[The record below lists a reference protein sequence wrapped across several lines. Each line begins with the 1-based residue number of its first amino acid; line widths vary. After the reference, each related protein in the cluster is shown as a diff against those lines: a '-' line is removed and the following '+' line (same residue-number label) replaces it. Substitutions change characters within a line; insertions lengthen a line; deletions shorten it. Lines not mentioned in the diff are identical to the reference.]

1 MLTALLIAFAIVI
14 AALVIL
20 IPILTWKVLAPRDMF
35 CGFVD
40 EGTTVIL
47 VIAGKFWKAIMQW
60 EGHDYDPDWNVI
72 PVPAGGRKPWHPF
85 GGLRF
90 YGIYP
95 LVQRYFYK
103 FRWTSPRQDG
113 TEESH
118 EEILYS
124 VLLKDFPY
132 ILRITA
138 AENIDMVPLSF
149 TLIVTARVVNPRK
162 AMFDVQDWLE
172 MLVSQLNPAF
182 RAYVATRTF
191 EELKGATHGDVTAAL
206 AVSLANFAIDYG
218 VEVKSVAIK
227 EVTPPDT
234 YQKAAALKYEAD
246 KRKGQIMVDA
256 EAEKERL
263 ARIAEALEDHPDVA
277 KALALEAL
285 AKSPATALIP
295 GIANLLRKIF
305 PGEGE

>member
-1 MLTALLIAFAIVI
+1 MYTALLIALM
-14 AALVIL
+14 LVVLTLLVL
-20 IPILTWKVLAPRDMF
+20 IPVLVWKVLAPRDIF
-35 CGFVD
+35 FTFVD
-40 EGTTVIL
+40 EGTAAVI
-47 VIAGKFWKAIMQW
+47 VRAGQFYKALMQW
-60 EGHDYDPDWNVI
+60 EGHQFDANWNV
-72 PVPAGGRKPWHPF
+72 VPLPAAGRKPWRPF

-295 GIANLLRKIF
+295 GIAKMLRDIF
-305 PGEGE
+305 PG

>member
-1 MLTALLIAFAIVI
+1 MHTVLLIALVVVFVVLGGL
-14 AALVIL
+14 ALVAIL
-20 IPILTWKVLAPRDMF
+20 IWKVLAPRDMF
-35 CGFVD
+35 FTFVD
-40 EGTTVIL
+40 EGTCAVI
-47 VIAGKFWKAIMQW
+47 VMAGKFYKALIQW
-60 EGHDYDPDWNVI
+60 EGHTFDHTFDHNWDVI
-72 PVPAGGRKPWHPF
+72 DGTEPWHPF

-95 LVQRYFYK
+95 FLQRYSYK
-103 FRWTSPRQDG
+103 FRWISLREDVH
-113 TEESH
+113 EERH

-132 ILRITA
+132 VLKIA
-138 AENIDMVPLSF
+138 GAENSEMVPLDF
-149 TLIVTARVVNPRK
+149 TLIVTARVVNPQM
-162 AMFDVQDWLE
+162 ALFAVQDWME

-191 EELKGATHGDVTAAL
+191 EELKGVTRGDVTAAL
-206 AVSLANFAIDYG
+206 AVSLADFAADYG

-295 GIANLLRKIF
+295 GIAKMLRDIF
-305 PGEGE
+305 PG